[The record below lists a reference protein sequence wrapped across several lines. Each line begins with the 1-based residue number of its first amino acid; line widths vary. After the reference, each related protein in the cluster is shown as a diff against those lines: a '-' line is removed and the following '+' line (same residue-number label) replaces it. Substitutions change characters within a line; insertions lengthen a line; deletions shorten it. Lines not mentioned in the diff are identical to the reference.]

1 METNAERVIFVHAH
15 PDDETITTGGTI
27 ATLVDRGARVTVVTC
42 TRGELGEVI
51 PIDLKHLE
59 GDSERLASERESEL
73 AKALTI
79 LGVVDHRFLG
89 MAGARR
95 VGLAE
100 RQYTDSGMQ
109 WGANGAEPAAVIA
122 AESFCAADFGEVA
135 ADLATVI
142 DRVRP
147 NAVISYDATGGYGHP
162 DHIRAHQVA
171 RRAAEVMGVPFFEI
185 SRPPVGGDASSGT
198 AAANFSVD
206 VRAVLPRTREALR
219 AHRTQVTVDG
229 DSFAL
234 SSGPARPIA
243 LVETFTRLRPE
254 RIGAPPP
261 AAWIDQ
267 SRPVKIFGCVA
278 ALLVGVLVG
287 GICVVDHQ
295 FAPIIAGSPRPIGIV
310 VAMLVII
317 ALLVGVRIV
326 FTGRAVVGFLGI
338 GLLGTIALFS
348 AESAGGSVLI
358 RANPAGYLLTYGPL
372 VMTIIVLAWP
382 KVATLSRAKLAVE
395 PELKGSTRT

>member
-1 METNAERVIFVHAH
+1 MESNAERVIFVHAH

-27 ATLVDRGARVTVVTC
+27 ATLVDRGAAVTIVTC

-59 GDSERLASERESEL
+59 GDSERLASQREGEL
-73 AKALTI
+73 AQALSI

-100 RQYTDSGMQ
+100 RHYTDSGMQ
-109 WGANGAEPAAVIA
+109 WGPNGAEPAAVLA
-122 AESFCAADFGEVA
+122 AESFCAADFGEAA

-142 DRVRP
+142 DLVRP
-147 NAVISYDATGGYGHP
+147 HAVISYDHSGGYGHP
-162 DHIRAHQVA
+162 DHVRAHQIA
-171 RRAAEVMGVPFFEI
+171 RRAAEVMGVAFFEI
-185 SRPPVGGDASSGT
+185 SRPTVDAEEPAT
-198 AAANFSVD
+198 DAAGFTVD
-206 VRAVLPRTREALR
+206 VRAVLSRTREALR

-234 SSGPARPIA
+234 SSGPSRPIA
-243 LVETFTRLRPE
+243 LAETFRRVLPDRV
-254 RIGAPPP
+254 GAPPP
-261 AAWIDQ
+261 VAWIDQ
-267 SRPVKIFGCVA
+267 PRPVKIVGSVA
-278 ALLVGVLVG
+278 ALAAGALVG

-310 VAMLVII
+310 IALSVMV

-326 FTGRAVVGFLGI
+326 FTGRAVVGALAL

-348 AESAGGSVLI
+348 TESSGGSILI
-358 RANPAGYLLTYGPL
+358 PANLPGYLLIYVPPVL
-372 VMTIIVLAWP
+372 AIIVLAWP
-382 KVATLSRAKLAVE
+382 KVGRSARDKLV
-395 PELKGSTRT
+395 L